1 MQKWY
6 NVHNKSPKEDTHM
19 KPTSRAAA
27 MLLSVLFLITSLNA
41 ILPVYSAESIVYLS
55 DRQDLFLG
63 RESLD
68 GFGWDTAHSGE
79 PITIGKQKFDKGLGF
94 HCLPDKDAYCE
105 FDISSLGMKYF
116 AASVGVLKDAGY
128 FIEWGSISFHV
139 YGDGKLLAST
149 PMISWNEEPYLLTCS
164 VEGVKTLRLVEKNEN
179 GHACDAGVWG
189 DARLTTKEPTQN
201 DQEEDLPMINPDKT
215 DLPQPE
221 ELTGG
226 DHAYASDL
234 YWITNQAYSGGSAIR
249 DGNCAGEYIW
259 SCDLKRFPKG
269 IGIHAASSSYT
280 AYVDIN
286 IASLGYTKFAS
297 WYGVCETLSGN
308 DISMAAVKFAVF
320 GDGAKLFE
328 SGTMRYNQPMEYAE
342 VDVTG
347 VKTLRLAVA
356 GAPSIS
362 GAWCVW
368 GGAVLSKSGDV
379 SGIKLCEELVLDA
392 TTSETEPPTDPE
404 TDVPT
409 DPATEAPTET
419 AGAVTEP
426 DTQSRETDPVGD
438 APTEED
444 SRQETDPPAKGCG
457 SALTGAAALSLA
469 AAAVAV
475 LRKRKED

>member
-1 MQKWY
+1 
-6 NVHNKSPKEDTHM
+6 M
-19 KPTSRAAA
+19 KIALRATALLLALLLLTVGLAALPLSAAA
-27 MLLSVLFLITSLNA
+27 DT
-41 ILPVYSAESIVYLS
+41 VYLG
-55 DRQDLFLG
+55 DRRDLFLG
-63 RESLD
+63 RDSLD
-68 GFGWDTAHSGE
+68 GFGWNTAHSGE

-116 AASVGVLKDAGY
+116 AASVGVLKEAGY

-149 PMISWNEEPYLLTCS
+149 PMISWNEEPVLLTCS
-164 VEGVKTLRLVEKNEN
+164 VEGVKTLRLVQKNEN

-189 DARLTTKEPTQN
+189 DARLTTKEPAQN
-201 DQEEDLPMINPDKT
+201 DQEEDVPVLNPDKT
-215 DLPQPE
+215 DLPQPS
-221 ELTGG
+221 ELTKG
-226 DHAYASDL
+226 DYAFASDL
-234 YWITNQAYSGGSAIR
+234 YWLTNQAYSGGSAIR

-269 IGIHAASSSYT
+269 IGIHAASSGYT

-308 DISMAAVKFAVF
+308 DISMATVKFAVF
-320 GDGAKLFE
+320 GDGNKLFE
-328 SGTMRYNQPMEYAE
+328 SDTMRYNQPMEYIE

-379 SGIKLCEELVLDA
+379 SEVEFYKELNF
-392 TTSETEPPTDPE
+392 
-404 TDVPT
+404 DVTAP
-409 DPATEAPTET
+409 DTEAPTEPET
-419 AGAVTEP
+419 AP
-426 DTQSRETDPVGD
+426 DTE
-438 APTEED
+438 APTEPAV
-444 SRQETDPPAKGCG
+444 TDPETREETAPLTEAPAEGNTVREEDPPKKGCA
-457 SALTGAAALSLA
+457 SALAGVSALAMASAAALT
-469 AAAVAV
+469 

>member
-1 MQKWY
+1 MKSS
-6 NVHNKSPKEDTHM
+6 NVRFLPLLLAVLLLSGAAVSGALPV
-19 KPTSRAAA
+19 SAAA
-27 MLLSVLFLITSLNA
+27 DT
-41 ILPVYSAESIVYLS
+41 VYLG

-68 GFGWDTAHSGE
+68 GFGWNTAHSGE

-128 FIEWGSISFHV
+128 FVEWGSISFHV
-139 YGDGKLLAST
+139 YGDGKLLASS

-189 DARLTTKEPTQN
+189 DARLTAKEPADN
-201 DQEEDLPMINPDKT
+201 GSEEEGPMINPDKT

-221 ELTGG
+221 QLTGG

-249 DGNCAGEYIW
+249 DGNCSGEYIW

-286 IASLGYTKFAS
+286 IASLGYTKFAT

-379 SGIKLCEELVLDA
+379 SEVEFYKELSFDVTVPDTEA
-392 TTSETEPPTDPE
+392 PTEPEPEAPTDP
-404 TDVPT
+404 V
-409 DPATEAPTET
+409 TEAPTET

-426 DTQSRETDPVGD
+426 DTQSPETDPVGD
-438 APTEED
+438 APTEEA

-457 SALTGAAALSLA
+457 SALTGAAAVGLTA
-469 AAAVAV
+469 AAAV
-475 LRKRKED
+475 LYKRKED